1 MEEVGRI
8 VDAGFGPENPFFA
21 ASPLPFQAPAFDRIK
36 DEDYLP
42 AIEAGMEAQR
52 REIRAIS
59 ESPDAPTFE
68 NTAVAMERSGRLF
81 ARVMSVF
88 GAVAGANTND
98 LIQAVQQ
105 EIAPK
110 LAAHGDAIYLDATL
124 FARVDAVFAQREG
137 LGLDAESLRLLEV
150 THEDFVHAG
159 AKLTDEQK
167 ARITK
172 LNEEEST
179 LQNAFAT
186 KLLAA
191 NKEGAFCTTDREALA
206 GLSEAQITRA
216 AEVAKERG
224 VEGYVLVLHNTTQQP
239 ILADLTN
246 RETRRAVFEQAWNRT
261 EQGGET
267 DTRAIVTRLAALRAE
282 KAEVLGKSSY
292 AEWKLENQMAKAPGA
307 AGNFL
312 DGLVSEATVKA
323 RTEAA
328 EIQALIDAEG
338 GGFALEPWD
347 WEFYADQ
354 VRKARFDL
362 DEAEVKP
369 YFEVYR
375 VLEDGVFFAASGLYG
390 LRFEERKDLPVYH
403 PDMRVFEVFD
413 DAGKTLALFYVDFF
427 KRDNKRGGAWM
438 SEFVGQS
445 KLLGTIPVVYNV
457 CNFAK
462 PAPGEPGL
470 ISFDDVI
477 TMFHEFGHGLHGILS
492 DVTYPSLAGTS
503 VPRDFVEFPSQFNE
517 HWALYPEVF
526 AKYARHYKTGA
537 AMPGEMAR
545 KLREAEAFNK
555 GYRQTEVLA
564 AAQLD
569 MQWHT
574 LAPGVGVEDPD
585 EFERKALEKKRLALK
600 EVPPRYR
607 SSYFAHIWGGG
618 YAAGYYA
625 YLWSESLE
633 VNAFQWFEEN
643 GGLTRENGQRLREMV
658 LSRGNSEDLEGM
670 YRRWIGRDVVM
681 GAALDGQDLGRAQE

>member
-42 AIEAGMEAQR
+42 AIEAGMEDQR

-59 ESPDAPTFE
+59 ESFEAPSFE
-68 NTAVAMERSGRLF
+68 NTIVAMERSGRLF

-88 GAVAGANTND
+88 GAVAGTNTND
-98 LIQAVQQ
+98 LIQAVQK

-110 LAAHGDAIYLDATL
+110 LAAHGDAIYLDAKL
-124 FARVDAVFAQREG
+124 FARVDQVFAQRAT

-159 AKLTDEQK
+159 ATLTGEQK
-167 ARITK
+167 DRITK

-191 NKEGAFCTTDREALA
+191 NKEGAFCTTDRATLA
-206 GLSEAQITRA
+206 GLSEAQIAGA
-216 AEVAKERG
+216 AEVARERG
-224 VEGYVLVLHNTTQQP
+224 VEGYVLVLHNTTQQS

-261 EQGGET
+261 EKGGDT

-307 AGNFL
+307 AGTFL
-312 DGLVSEATVKA
+312 DGLVAEATGKA
-323 RTEAA
+323 RDEAA
-328 EIQALIDAEG
+328 EIQALIDAQG

-369 YFEVYR
+369 FFEVYR

-403 PDMRVFEVFD
+403 PEVRVFEVFD
-413 DAGKTLALFYVDFF
+413 EAGKTLALFYVDFF

-445 KLLGTIPVVYNV
+445 RLLGTIPVVYNV
-457 CNFAK
+457 CNYPK
-462 PAPGEPGL
+462 PATGEPAL

-633 VNAFQWFEEN
+633 VSAFQWFEEN
-643 GGLTRENGQRLREMV
+643 GGMTRENGQRLREMV

-681 GAALDGQDLGRAQE
+681 GASLDGQDLGRAEE